1 MVDLSCGLLWQV
13 VAIHNKAAEDVD
25 SKLLTNIRRI
35 ICSLEP
41 RPLATAVCKMIENI
55 HMCAK

>member
-41 RPLATAVCKMIENI
+41 RPLAMAVCKMIENI
-55 HMCAK
+55 QLCAK